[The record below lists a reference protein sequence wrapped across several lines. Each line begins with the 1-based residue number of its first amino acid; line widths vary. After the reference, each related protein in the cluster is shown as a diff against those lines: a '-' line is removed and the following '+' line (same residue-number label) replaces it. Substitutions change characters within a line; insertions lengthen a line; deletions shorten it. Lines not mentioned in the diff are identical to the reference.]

1 MLFHGAYFSNYTDW
15 LRDPIHVK
23 PSSHFVTDIVGQD
36 IINADVGGYF
46 SGLPIASG
54 LFQIWRTHGMVSVS
68 HLKLASFATMLFC
81 LALITLGYVIMHLQP
96 IRSYS
101 RIVSIRSALAIA
113 GLSSLTWSGHIL
125 HISIPTN
132 TLLSSGVD
140 PSYIPSPEDLL
151 SRDVARSILPAFG
164 KSSFL
169 LGTSL
174 RDYYMG
180 SYSDAS
186 GSASMYIALLHH
198 VYLGIALIISS
209 MSLRQR
215 ADKWATLKIGWH
227 LKLAGSLLITSTLS
241 FVHAYCTYLGS
252 WYSFLSFDY
261 LSLTGIYVHH
271 MWIGGFLLIG
281 AGAHFSIDIV
291 TSQSSSVRTYKLFH
305 YIIVHRDVL
314 LGHLIWVVIFLGFH
328 SFGIY
333 IHNDTL
339 SSLGRPEDLFG
350 DTSLQLKPIFGSLLG
365 YAFYGEP
372 DCYVSVIAT
381 RLVSCKLSIG
391 TSDFMIHHIHA
402 FTIHTSTL
410 IILKGSLY
418 ARSSIFVAAKHNIGF
433 RFPCDGPGRGGS
445 CQVSSWDHIFLS
457 IFWMYNSISIVIF
470 HYFWKLQS
478 DVWGSLSVQA
488 GNYEL
493 SHITSGD
500 FSTNSSTINGWL
512 RTFLWTQSS
521 QVIQSYSTNLS
532 GYGVI
537 FLGSHLLWAF
547 SLMFLYS
554 GRGYWQELIESIV
567 WSHQKL
573 NFTPMIQP
581 RALSISQGRAVGV
594 SHYILGAIGCTWSSF
609 LSRITYIL

>member
-1 MLFHGAYFSNYTDW
+1 MYRSLSTSLWASNIGCFNPILSKGPVTTTWIWNLHASPHDFYADVSAGTAATYRKIFSVGISHIGVVLFWISGMLFHGAYFSNYTDW

-215 ADKWATLKIGWH
+215 ADKWATLKIG
-227 LKLAGSLLITSTLS
+227 
-241 FVHAYCTYLGS
+241 
-252 WYSFLSFDY
+252 
-261 LSLTGIYVHH
+261 
-271 MWIGGFLLIG
+271 
-281 AGAHFSIDIV
+281 
-291 TSQSSSVRTYKLFH
+291 
-305 YIIVHRDVL
+305 
-314 LGHLIWVVIFLGFH
+314 
-328 SFGIY
+328 
-333 IHNDTL
+333 
-339 SSLGRPEDLFG
+339 
-350 DTSLQLKPIFGSLLG
+350 
-365 YAFYGEP
+365 
-372 DCYVSVIAT
+372 
-381 RLVSCKLSIG
+381 
-391 TSDFMIHHIHA
+391 
-402 FTIHTSTL
+402 
-410 IILKGSLY
+410 
-418 ARSSIFVAAKHNIGF
+418 
-433 RFPCDGPGRGGS
+433 
-445 CQVSSWDHIFLS
+445 
-457 IFWMYNSISIVIF
+457 
-470 HYFWKLQS
+470 
-478 DVWGSLSVQA
+478 
-488 GNYEL
+488 
-493 SHITSGD
+493 
-500 FSTNSSTINGWL
+500 
-512 RTFLWTQSS
+512 
-521 QVIQSYSTNLS
+521 
-532 GYGVI
+532 
-537 FLGSHLLWAF
+537 
-547 SLMFLYS
+547 
-554 GRGYWQELIESIV
+554 
-567 WSHQKL
+567 
-573 NFTPMIQP
+573 
-581 RALSISQGRAVGV
+581 
-594 SHYILGAIGCTWSSF
+594 
-609 LSRITYIL
+609 